1 MEKEKQEFIP
11 EISVNNT
18 KVSKEIEIDGKM
30 QEVEV
35 PAQEGFNIKTRD
47 LEGKYSKDF
56 FVKDLEAV
64 ILFDRYQ
71 IQSKYVHK
79 PAYMSNE
86 FEFTGSRNDVR
97 VYCPDEKRVLYEG
110 PYAGTKTEFATGQV
124 SPKGIPEK
132 TFDVFSILYVLISG
146 DIFKF
151 RWKLNQNNNWFTYK
165 DGCQEERDDN
175 GFRNFT
181 TKFALEKKKFGIN
194 EFWACNLQNI
204 GKTKEDK
211 VDEIANGL
219 EDKLDAI
226 ADTYK
231 SSGEVVKKEIEKSGI
246 TGTEVSE
253 DDIDVENLPF

>member
-1 MEKEKQEFIP
+1 MKEKQDHIP

-18 KVSKEIEIDGKM
+18 KVLKKVEIDGKE

-47 LEGKYSKDF
+47 LEGVYKKDF

-86 FEFTGSRNDVR
+86 FEFSGARNDVR
-97 VYCPDEKRVLYEG
+97 VYCPEEKRVLYEG
-110 PYAGTKTEFATGQV
+110 QYAGAKTEFATGQETK
-124 SPKGIPEK
+124 SGTPEK

-151 RWKLNQNNNWFTYK
+151 RLKLNMNNNWFKYK
-165 DGCQEERDDN
+165 DGCSEERDDN
-175 GFRNFT
+175 GHRNFT
-181 TKFALEKKKFGIN
+181 TKFALEKKKFGSN
-194 EFWACNLQNI
+194 DFWACNLQNI
-204 GKTKEDK
+204 GKTKEER
-211 VDEIANGL
+211 VDELANGL

-226 ADTYK
+226 ANSYK
-231 SSGEVVKKEIEKSGI
+231 IVADVQPI
-246 TGTEVSE
+246 SE
-253 DDIDVENLPF
+253 DKDVTENDIVIADLPF